1 MKKLLSGVTLGAYDI
16 IKKEG
21 EEKLKKIAEEEA
33 ERKRVEE
40 EARLK
45 AEEEAKKK
53 NFVSWTRIAMVSSI
67 FVLGIYNIHLGLS
80 G

>member
-1 MKKLLSGVTLGAYDI
+1 MTR
-16 IKKEG
+16 
-21 EEKLKKIAEEEA
+21 EERRKLKKK
-33 ERKRVEE
+33 RKRVEE
-40 EARLK
+40 EARLE

-53 NFVSWTRIAMVSSI
+53 IFVSWTRIAMASSI

>member
-1 MKKLLSGVTLGAYDI
+1 MKNAKAKKGLLKKLLLGVTLGAYDI
-16 IKKEG
+16 IKKKE

-45 AEEEAKKK
+45 AEEAAKK
-53 NFVSWTRIAMVSSI
+53 FL
-67 FVLGIYNIHLGLS
+67 FHGLE
-80 G
+80 